1 MTPYHHQITALRSL
15 ANNSPLDTV
24 VERFLENLA
33 MNPDFHLDSHPER
46 ESPLEEVVSATL
58 TRLTGS
64 RPDLRCDLQRCAGT
78 DLIHGVCSGDGY
90 LLLLVFFEDDKIGFM
105 SSITCPPG
113 QRPWNAR
120 FRFAAHG
127 VGKPDLN

>member
-1 MTPYHHQITALRSL
+1 MTSYHHQITTLRSL
-15 ANNSPLDTV
+15 ANNSPLDIV

-46 ESPLEEVVSATL
+46 ESALEEVVSVTL
-58 TRLTGS
+58 THLTGS
-64 RPDLRCDLQRCAGT
+64 RPDLRCDLLRCAGT

-90 LLLLVFFEDDKIGFM
+90 LLLLLFFENDKVGFM

-120 FRFAAHG
+120 FRFNPRAF
-127 VGKPDLN
+127 GKADLN